1 MVTEKKEQLLSKEE
15 LCEQK
20 GKKVF
25 LLGKKKSEKM
35 VGKKIKV
42 HISSFFQ

>member
-1 MVTEKKEQLLSKEE
+1 MMVAKKKKQLLSKEE

-25 LLGKKKSEKM
+25 LFGKKKK
-35 VGKKIKV
+35 
-42 HISSFFQ
+42 